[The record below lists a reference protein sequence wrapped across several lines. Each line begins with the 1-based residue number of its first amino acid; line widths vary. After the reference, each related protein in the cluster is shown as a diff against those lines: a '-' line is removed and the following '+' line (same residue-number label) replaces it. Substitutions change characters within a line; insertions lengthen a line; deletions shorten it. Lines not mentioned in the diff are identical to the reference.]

1 MKNRCNDAIK
11 KALDLTHEMME
22 LADEGDSN
30 REDVGCGVLFGT
42 VRDCAYKIQA
52 LAESEI
58 AEHKRKKKW
67 RKRDLV

>member
-1 MKNRCNDAIK
+1 MGNQIGTYK
-11 KALDLTHEMME
+11 MME

-42 VRDCAYKIQA
+42 VRDCAYKIQS
-52 LAESEI
+52 LAELEI

-67 RKRDLV
+67 QKSNVG